1 MKGSSM
7 LVVTRK
13 IGQRVIINDTIK
25 VEVIRGRYDDT
36 IKLGIEA
43 PQDVEIFREELYDRI
58 QEKKRHDNYN
68 RDPSSNDVG
77 DGK

>member
-1 MKGSSM
+1 M

-25 VEVIRGRYDDT
+25 VQVIRGADGT

-43 PQDVEIFREELYDRI
+43 PKDVEIFREELYDRI
-58 QEKKRHDNYN
+58 QERKRNDYHHRANTG
-68 RDPSSNDVG
+68 NDVS

>member
-1 MKGSSM
+1 M
-7 LVVTRK
+7 VVTRK

-25 VEVIRGRYDDT
+25 VQVLHGFDGT

>member
-1 MKGSSM
+1 M

-25 VEVIRGRYDDT
+25 VQVLHGFDGT

-43 PQDVEIFREELYDRI
+43 PKDVEIFREELYDRI
-58 QEKKRHDNYN
+58 QEKKRHDCNH
-68 RDPSSNDVG
+68 RTHTGNDVS

>member
-1 MKGSSM
+1 M

-25 VEVIRGRYDDT
+25 VQVIRGRYADT

-68 RDPSSNDVG
+68 RDSSRNDVG

>member
-1 MKGSSM
+1 M

-25 VEVIRGRYDDT
+25 VQVIRGRYDDT

-58 QEKKRHDNYN
+58 QERKRHDSNEGT
-68 RDPSSNDVG
+68 SSGNDVG